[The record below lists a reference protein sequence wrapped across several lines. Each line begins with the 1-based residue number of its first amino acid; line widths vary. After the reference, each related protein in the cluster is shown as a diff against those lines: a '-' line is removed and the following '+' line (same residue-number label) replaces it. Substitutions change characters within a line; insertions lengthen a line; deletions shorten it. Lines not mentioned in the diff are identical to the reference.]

1 MKQHITL
8 LIAFVLSLSWLLAG
22 CGITE
27 ELPEVNLPEG
37 AAETAESALQSAG
50 DLAKTAVS
58 GAGDFAETAAVVAT
72 EQGSAAVATLK
83 AIETPDIDE
92 IKDKIASMQPDNDGR
107 FSLTISAQDLNRV
120 LLLRQLIT
128 GPDSLSLIRDVA
140 VEFQDGLI
148 ILRADV
154 AKPLEARAQ
163 IAFEPVVEDGSLRFE
178 IVEASVAGR
187 DVPPDVLDAA
197 GELLNASLAEAI
209 EHLPQALQLQS
220 VTVDEGALTLAGG
233 RKP

>member
-1 MKQHITL
+1 MKKQIIL
-8 LIAFVLSLSWLLAG
+8 QMAFILTLSLLLAG

-27 ELPEVNLPEG
+27 KLPEG
-37 AAETAESALQSAG
+37 VSETAESAVQSAG
-50 DLAKTAVS
+50 EFAKTAVS
-58 GAGDFAETAAVVAT
+58 EAGDFAQTVAVVAT

-92 IKDKIASMQPDNDGR
+92 IKDKIASIKPDDDGR

-120 LLLRQLIT
+120 LLLRYLIT
-128 GPDSLSLIRDVA
+128 GPDSLSLIRNVA

-148 ILRADV
+148 IFRADV

-163 IAFEPVVEDGSLRFE
+163 IAFQPLVEDGSLQFE

-187 DVPPDVLDAA
+187 DVPPEVLDAA
-197 GELLNASLAEAI
+197 GELLNVGLGEAI
-209 EHLPQALQLQS
+209 EHLPQSLQLES
-220 VTVDEGALTLAGG
+220 VTVSEGALTLAGG